1 MLYSFV
7 LLVIGV
13 YLGQEFEDIPN
24 IRNTFK
30 KTIKF
35 IKTKEKKDDDSSS
48 FKKLFNW

>member
-13 YLGQEFEDIPN
+13 YIGQEFEDIPN

-30 KTIKF
+30 KTMKF
-35 IKTKEKKDDDSSS
+35 IKTTEKKDDNDSS
-48 FKKLFNW
+48 FKNLFNW